1 MKWKIAAGL
10 LTLLMVQ
17 PAAAPTADACGLKL
31 TVKSQSPRKAVA
43 RTSNPSDVLLLG
55 NPPRR
60 LELDLS
66 AAGHRVDVAPNA
78 AAAKKKS
85 YAVVITDADQQ
96 ADARSTFSGSTVIVR
111 SGDVAADIRTV
122 ESQVGRKPLRVA
134 EGRTVVAARPVRTPI
149 ASGGGELSPRP
160 VAVKEREP
168 VDSGGSEPTP
178 TPTPRPVEKAPTPK
192 PVEKVTTQPRPP
204 APEVKPPE
212 VTPPAPT
219 PEPRPKVAV
228 KAAPA
233 EVYFSVA
240 SFRLA
245 GSATAALNRTA
256 RWLKASP
263 DVQVVVE
270 GHADPSGTPEGNL
283 ALAQRRA
290 ELVRDFLVS
299 AGIDASRIEV
309 ISYGD
314 TRLKYGRTDY
324 RNRRVAVVAK

>member
-10 LTLLMVQ
+10 MTLLMVQ
-17 PAAAPTADACGLKL
+17 PPADACGLKL

-85 YAVVITDADQQ
+85 YAVVITDPDHQ
-96 ADARSTFSGSTVIVR
+96 AEARSTFSGSTVIVR
-111 SGDVAADIRTV
+111 SGDVATDLRSV

-134 EGRTVVAARPVRTPI
+134 EARTVVAARPVRTPI
-149 ASGGGELSPRP
+149 ASGGGEMSPRP

-168 VDSGGSEPTP
+168 VDSGGGETPPAPPT
-178 TPTPRPVEKAPTPK
+178 R

-212 VTPPAPT
+212 VTPPAPA
-219 PEPRPKVAV
+219 PESRPKVAV

-233 EVYFSVA
+233 EVYFSVG
-240 SFRLA
+240 SFRLG
-245 GSATAALNRTA
+245 GSSTSALNRTV

-290 ELVRDFLVS
+290 DLVRDFLVS
-299 AGIDASRIEV
+299 AGVDASRIEV

-314 TRLKYGRTDY
+314 TRLKYGRTDW